1 MGQRSR
7 LVRMYSFMCWVN
19 DYLHHGTLLMCY
31 PQLVIFLDMCVVL
44 LVYEPTLFPTMLV
57 PDTTGEKL
65 RSWYAWSCKG

>member
-1 MGQRSR
+1 
-7 LVRMYSFMCWVN
+7 VRMYLSCAGWN

-31 PQLVIFLDMCVVL
+31 QLVIFLDMCLVL
-44 LVYEPTLFPTMLV
+44 LVYEPAVFPTMLV